1 MQLKRIVLKGYK
13 SIRELDLKLRPLNVL
28 IGANGVGKSN
38 FISVF
43 KLLNEMVEGK
53 FQSAVRS
60 AGGAETFLHFGEKV
74 TPEIRLELHF
84 PPNAYTCSWRPT
96 ADDALYFDSETS
108 SFHQVGRFKVP
119 YEHELGSGQQES
131 NLAGGSM
138 NSPDDSYV
146 LDALRSWRVY
156 HFHDTSSS
164 AGVKKRG
171 AINDNIYFRPDASN
185 LAAFLFKLQQTSPK
199 NYTLIRNTVRQVA
212 PFFDDF
218 LLRPDQANDNN
229 IRLEWREKGSDY
241 PFLSHHLSDGTLRF
255 ICLATL
261 LLQPDPPSTIL
272 IDEPELG
279 LHPSAITMLAA
290 LLRSVSQKTQVIV
303 STQSVSLVN
312 QLYLEDIIVVD
323 REDNQSVFRHLNHSE
338 MDNWLED
345 YGLGDLWEKNLLGGR
360 P

>member
-13 SIRELDLKLRPLNVL
+13 SIRDLNLEMRSLNVL

-43 KLLNEMVEGK
+43 ELLNEMMVGR
-53 FQSAVRS
+53 FQSAVRT

-74 TPEIRLELHF
+74 TPEISLELDFH
-84 PPNAYTCSWRPT
+84 PNGYKCTWHPA
-96 ADDALYFDSETS
+96 ADDTLYFDREATS
-108 SFHQVGRFKVP
+108 YHNVGRFPKP
-119 YEHELGSGQQES
+119 LETFLGKGHQES
-131 NLAGGSM
+131 LLANDGEKS
-138 NSPDDSYV
+138 SIESYV
-146 LDALRSWRVY
+146 INALKSWRVY

-171 AINDNIYFRPDASN
+171 AINDNLYFRPDASN
-185 LAAFLFKLQQTSPK
+185 LAAFLFKLQQASPK

-218 LLRPDQANDNN
+218 LLRPDQANENN

-290 LLRSVSQKTQVIV
+290 LFRSVSEKTQVIV

-323 REDNQSVFRHLNHSE
+323 REDNQSVFRHLDHSE
-338 MDNWLED
+338 MENWLED